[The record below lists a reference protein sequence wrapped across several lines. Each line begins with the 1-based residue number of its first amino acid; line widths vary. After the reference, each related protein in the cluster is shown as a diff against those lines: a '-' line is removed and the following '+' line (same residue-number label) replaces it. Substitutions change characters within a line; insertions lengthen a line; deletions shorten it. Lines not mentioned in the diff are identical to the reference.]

1 MNARQKLH
9 QLHLQEWTARFSEQK
24 ASGLTVRQWCDQN
37 NYSIHTYNYWK
48 HILKEQVADQLL
60 PDIVPLSLP
69 EALPSCSDN
78 SVPIHTDLTNRTI
91 RANCSTVKRTVNDIV
106 IEVSIDTPE
115 DFLCRLIKAVRYA

>member
-24 ASGLTVRQWCDQN
+24 ASGLTVRQWFDQN

-78 SVPIHTDLTNRTI
+78 SVPVHTDLTNRTI